1 MKKVT
6 LIQRAISNS
15 AGTFGVLKYQANAW
29 FTCERPWLDNQNNVS
44 CIPVGSYLCRW
55 TLSPRLRKETYEVL
69 NVPRRSGIR
78 IHSAN
83 FPSQVVGCIAL
94 GEKFGTMQGKAG
106 VFMSVSAIRNF
117 NSLLNKEDFTLEVK
131 Q

>member
-6 LIQRAISNS
+6 LIQRTISN
-15 AGTFGVLKYQANAW
+15 ATGTFGVLKYQANTW

-55 TLSPRLRKETYEVL
+55 TLSPRLKKETYEVL

-83 FPSQVVGCIAL
+83 FPSQVLGCISL
-94 GEKFGTMQGKAG
+94 GEKFGKMEGKVG
-106 VFMSVSAIRNF
+106 VFMSVAAVRRF
-117 NSLLNKEDFTLEVK
+117 NSALDRKEFILEVK
-131 Q
+131 